1 MVNYNKMVF
10 VIYYK
15 KKKKRG
21 VKMKMKKRI
30 TVGFLTLVAL
40 LSLSVVP
47 AFAAQGTWN
56 SAWDYDLNV

>member
-1 MVNYNKMVF
+1 
-10 VIYYK
+10 
-15 KKKKRG
+15 
-21 VKMKMKKRI
+21 MKMKKRI